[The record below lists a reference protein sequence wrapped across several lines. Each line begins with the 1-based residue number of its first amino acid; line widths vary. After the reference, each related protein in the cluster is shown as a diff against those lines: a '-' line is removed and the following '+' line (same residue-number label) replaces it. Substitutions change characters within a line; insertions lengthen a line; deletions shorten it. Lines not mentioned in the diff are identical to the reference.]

1 MNRLKKSLLLS
12 VIALAS
18 FEDTFAQ
25 NVTPIQNGTPPKQ
38 FELTPEQKEKI
49 IAKGNPK
56 MDNNVVKGYN

>member
-25 NVTPIQNGTPPKQ
+25 NVTPIQN
-38 FELTPEQKEKI
+38 
-49 IAKGNPK
+49 
-56 MDNNVVKGYN
+56 